1 VSLGDNGSAVTL
13 EVRPDVRPVTAFPLT
28 VAVSEDCNT
37 RAAAA
42 DEAAATLID
51 AIDRYLSEHGPATDE
66 ALVRLQPA
74 KSYYPEVLH
83 LAIQRRASASTQNQ
97 ALCALVFLYRKV
109 LEMEMPALEGLQR
122 AQRPEHLPNV
132 LSRGDV
138 RALLDRLEPPF
149 LLLGQLLYGAGQVSG
164 PILHLSILQSPVF
177 LINSRLDLFTAA
189 PIAGGDPSPEV
200 TGRFCLV
207 P

>member
-1 VSLGDNGSAVTL
+1 MATDITVKTTVDVTWLAAQTKGSATIEIEFGGLAQSVPVHIGFAVQQLAQARAAASVLASFFLLLARETVVSANDQAYEVTLGDSGTAVTL
-13 EVRPDVRPVTAFPLT
+13 EVRANVRPITAFPLT

-83 LAIQRRASASTQNQ
+83 LAIKRLG
-97 ALCALVFLYRKV
+97 AL
-109 LEMEMPALEGLQR
+109 
-122 AQRPEHLPNV
+122 
-132 LSRGDV
+132 
-138 RALLDRLEPPF
+138 
-149 LLLGQLLYGAGQVSG
+149 
-164 PILHLSILQSPVF
+164 
-177 LINSRLDLFTAA
+177 
-189 PIAGGDPSPEV
+189 
-200 TGRFCLV
+200 
-207 P
+207 

>member
-1 VSLGDNGSAVTL
+1 MTTDITVSSTVDVTWLAEQTKGSATIEIEFGGVAQSAPVHIGFAVQQLAQARAAARVIASFFLLLARETAVSASDQAYEVSLGDNGSAVTL

-51 AIDRYLSEHGPATDE
+51 AIDRYLTEHGPATDE

-83 LAIQRRASASTQNQ
+83 LAIQR
-97 ALCALVFLYRKV
+97 
-109 LEMEMPALEGLQR
+109 
-122 AQRPEHLPNV
+122 
-132 LSRGDV
+132 
-138 RALLDRLEPPF
+138 
-149 LLLGQLLYGAGQVSG
+149 LGTL
-164 PILHLSILQSPVF
+164 
-177 LINSRLDLFTAA
+177 
-189 PIAGGDPSPEV
+189 
-200 TGRFCLV
+200 
-207 P
+207 